1 MRAEV
6 TVLSVWSWRTPLMWV
21 RHINN
26 KQLYTEVMV
35 ALGGGERCWF
45 NEEETRQLEA
55 HNADYSARRGV
66 WDLLNR
72 YFTVCDIP
80 NDTEE
85 RIDTLWPATEVY
97 DFFYDLSPMSMA
109 GIERSGFAH
118 YLKRLGAQQVR
129 VKNRRLY
136 GGRNAMRDF
145 YMVLLVSLLSLRCA
159 NMRQYF
165 HMMACL
171 LGITQASLVMLSLRC
186 ACHPKYELFSPY

>member
-1 MRAEV
+1 
-6 TVLSVWSWRTPLMWV
+6 MWV

-55 HNADYSARRGV
+55 HNADYSVRRGV

-109 GIERSGFAH
+109 GIERSGFCSLSKTSGSTA
-118 YLKRLGAQQVR
+118 GAGEESEVVWWEER
-129 VKNRRLY
+129 NEGFLY
-136 GGRNAMRDF
+136 G
-145 YMVLLVSLLSLRCA
+145 VTCLSALAPLC
-159 NMRQYF
+159 QYETIF
-165 HMMACL
+165 SYDGLPTRHNPSK
-171 LGITQASLVMLSLRC
+171 LGYALTALC
-186 ACHPKYELFSPY
+186 HCHPKYELFSPYKVIGFVALI